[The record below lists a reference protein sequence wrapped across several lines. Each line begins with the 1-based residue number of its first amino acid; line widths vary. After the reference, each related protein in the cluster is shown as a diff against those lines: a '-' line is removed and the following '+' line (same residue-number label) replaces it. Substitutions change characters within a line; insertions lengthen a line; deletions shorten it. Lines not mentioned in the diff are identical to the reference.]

1 MYRLLWKNRNC
12 RSLLLANVVN
22 RFGDSI
28 DAIAFTW
35 LTYTFTQSAALSAIV
50 FAANMLPTVIFQP
63 LAAPI
68 VDKLKKRKVMIYAD
82 LARGSC
88 LAFFIALHQLD
99 LLASWMFVVF
109 TFVVNSIEAFR
120 VPAGVAFLPSV
131 LSKEEQDAGINFNQ
145 LSSQVC
151 TLAGTAAGGALVAV
165 SPVLAMMIDCATF
178 FLSALFIALIRLQE
192 IIDQTTAANNYWRNL
207 KDGFQYLGKNH
218 TFLIFI
224 TGAFLCNSLNAVF
237 SSLAA
242 AFISGTLHATADYL
256 SIANIIIT
264 VSSLVMMLLY
274 PKLSVKLKPS
284 IMFSW
289 IPFSGLAIFYLSLSL
304 LPYLNERALFIAW
317 IVLFLVLGISSGM
330 LGAFVNVMFVKVVE
344 PAYLSRA
351 AGVFNSVGTII
362 MPILS
367 VLIAALLQLIEI
379 PTIFFITGVF
389 AVMMILIFAISGAG
403 KVLDAFDEKRGK
415 A

>member
-88 LAFFIALHQLD
+88 LTFFIALHQLD

-289 IPFSGLAIFYLSLSL
+289 IPFSGLAIFYLSLSV

>member
-289 IPFSGLAIFYLSLSL
+289 IPFSGLAIFYLSLSV

>member
-1 MYRLLWKNRNC
+1 M
-12 RSLLLANVVN
+12 
-22 RFGDSI
+22 
-28 DAIAFTW
+28 
-35 LTYTFTQSAALSAIV
+35 
-50 FAANMLPTVIFQP
+50 
-63 LAAPI
+63 
-68 VDKLKKRKVMIYAD
+68 
-82 LARGSC
+82 
-88 LAFFIALHQLD
+88 
-99 LLASWMFVVF
+99 
-109 TFVVNSIEAFR
+109 
-120 VPAGVAFLPSV
+120 
-131 LSKEEQDAGINFNQ
+131 
-145 LSSQVC
+145 
-151 TLAGTAAGGALVAV
+151 
-165 SPVLAMMIDCATF
+165 
-178 FLSALFIALIRLQE
+178 IRLQE

-289 IPFSGLAIFYLSLSL
+289 IPFSGLAIFYLSLSV

>member
-1 MYRLLWKNRNC
+1 MYRLLWKNRNY

-82 LARGSC
+82 LARGIC
-88 LAFFIALHQLD
+88 LAFFIALHQLN
-99 LLASWMFVVF
+99 LLAAWMFVVF

-151 TLAGTAAGGALVAV
+151 TLAGTAVGGALVAV

-192 IIDQTTAANNYWRNL
+192 IIDQTTAANNYWKNL
-207 KDGFQYLGKNH
+207 KGGFLYLGKNH
-218 TFLIFI
+218 AFLIFI
-224 TGAFLCNSLNAVF
+224 IGAVLVNSLSAVF
-237 SSLAA
+237 SSVAA
-242 AFISGTLHATADYL
+242 AFISGTLHASANYM
-256 SIANIIIT
+256 SIANIILT
-264 VSSLVMMLLY
+264 VCSLVTMLFY
-274 PKLSVKLKPS
+274 PKLSMKLKPS
-284 IMFSW
+284 FMFMW
-289 IPFSGLAIFYLSLSL
+289 IPFSGLAIFYLSLSF
-304 LPYLNERALFIAW
+304 LPHLNEWALFGAW
-317 IVLFLVLGISSGM
+317 IILFLIEGLCGGIM
-330 LGAFVNVMFVKVVE
+330 GAFINVMFVKVVE

-351 AGVFNSVGTII
+351 AGVFNSVGTVI
-362 MPILS
+362 MPVLS
-367 VLIAALLQLIEI
+367 FLIAGVLQLIEI
-379 PTIFFITGVF
+379 PTIFFITGIF

>member
-1 MYRLLWKNRNC
+1 MYRLLWKNRNY

-131 LSKEEQDAGINFNQ
+131 LSKEEQDACINFNQ

-289 IPFSGLAIFYLSLSL
+289 IPFSGLAIFYLSLSV

-362 MPILS
+362 MPVLS
-367 VLIAALLQLIEI
+367 FLIAALLQLIEI

>member
-1 MYRLLWKNRNC
+1 MYRSLWKNRNYC
-12 RSLLLANVVN
+12 SLLSANVIN

-50 FAANMLPTVIFQP
+50 YAANMLPTVIFQP

-68 VDKLKKRKVMIYAD
+68 VDKMAKRKVMIYAD
-82 LARGSC
+82 LARGVC
-88 LAFFIALHQLD
+88 LMLFIVLLQLD

-109 TFVVNSIEAFR
+109 TFVVNSIESFR

-131 LSKEEQDAGINFNQ
+131 LSKEEQDAGINLNQ

-151 TLAGTAAGGALVAV
+151 TLAGTAIGGAAVAV
-165 SPVLAMMIDCATF
+165 SPVFAMMIDCATF
-178 FLSALFIALIRLQE
+178 FISAFLIALIRLRE
-192 IIDQTTAANNYWRNL
+192 VIDQTLAANNYWRNL

-289 IPFSGLAIFYLSLSL
+289 IPFSGLAIFYLSLSV

-379 PTIFFITGVF
+379 PTIFFITGIF

>member
-1 MYRLLWKNRNC
+1 
-12 RSLLLANVVN
+12 
-22 RFGDSI
+22 
-28 DAIAFTW
+28 
-35 LTYTFTQSAALSAIV
+35 
-50 FAANMLPTVIFQP
+50 
-63 LAAPI
+63 
-68 VDKLKKRKVMIYAD
+68 MIYAD

-289 IPFSGLAIFYLSLSL
+289 IPFSGLAIFYLSLSV

>member
-242 AFISGTLHATADYL
+242 AFISGTLHATADYM

-289 IPFSGLAIFYLSLSL
+289 IPFSGLAIFYLSLSV

-362 MPILS
+362 MPVLS
-367 VLIAALLQLIEI
+367 FLIAGVLQLIEI
-379 PTIFFITGVF
+379 PTIFFITGIF

>member
-289 IPFSGLAIFYLSLSL
+289 IPFSGLAIFYLSLSV

-317 IVLFLVLGISSGM
+317 IVLFLVFGISSGM